1 MFEYHKFL
9 KDENGLT
16 AVEFAC
22 LISVSAMGL
31 YVPLAMAFNEVH
43 AAAGILVSALAVT

>member
-22 LISVSAMGL
+22 LISIPAMGL
-31 YVPLAMAFNEVH
+31 YVPLAMAFNKVH
-43 AAAGILVSALAVT
+43 TAADVLVSALAVT